1 MLSRGYTYRYYI
13 KDGKLYRSDDVF
25 LLIFKNIFEF
35 FKKFRKQNFV
45 QN

>member
-1 MLSRGYTYRYYI
+1 MMHHGFRFRYYI